1 MAQFYYPEGQPG
13 PICDAIIE
21 VDQAALDERAQRLED
36 LAEPATQIITEVRPP
51 IDETNWP
58 LYTICDVDEDGNLV
72 DCQPV
77 FDRPGPYIFT
87 PDLSESEAEFLA
99 VIPFPA
105 DFGITDDFFV
115 PGVQA
120 YSCIPWDPD
129 INIRPVTFF
138 SRVGNL
144 ITRYPYPLSNPVTYP
159 VNAVIAIKPGSISA
173 SFDPTGTTII
183 VDGEGKGSLTLNLSW
198 DDNPNTLGVAL
209 DSLTVAGITLTR
221 SGTSGSQDAT
231 IEVEAGQQYPI
242 TFSNLNPA
250 NSPIEVQG
258 NSLCLK
264 DGAIGGNYPITYTG
278 LNTSTSDID
287 VAQNGQDLRIDDNPA
302 NGFDENA
309 KFEIRETS
317 SNINAEFTDAETL
330 SITGDGGGSVT
341 LRLEWDD
348 DPDDSGTAVD
358 TISVGGQTWTRSGRQ
373 GSQEFTISVSPGGGG
388 GDDCN
393 ATFSI
398 GTETGG
404 TPTALSLWTEDGD
417 RYGVW
422 TNPAQCTL
430 PCLRQIVTYTIQF
443 YEDGLYFF
451 EIGAD
456 DEGEFYF
463 DDETTPFASVT
474 TPTILNPKLFPEA
487 TGPLIVSKYVT
498 AGPHTLRAEVTNA
511 SPGGLAIND
520 LYVDNSVDW
529 GSISPGAGTAIRQE
543 LDGPGSGLSVSAT
556 FSADGNNL
564 VVSGNG
570 TGSVTWSYEWDDN
583 PATAGKAVDSIT
595 IAGSTITQSG
605 SGGGGSYPITYTGLN
620 APTSDIDVAS
630 NGQSL
635 RIDDDP
641 SNGFDENAKLEIR
654 STSSNISAEFSSDA
668 ETLLIS
674 GSGSGEVD
682 IRFEWDDNPDIS
694 GTSVDTIEIAGQT
707 FTRSGRAGQQ
717 QFTIQ
722 VVAAD
727 EDREGFD
734 SRTITVNGGQT
745 YPITYTGLNSANGT
759 INVVSSTEIC
769 LYDGDGNDCNGTL
782 KVASST
788 VNTTGLNEVSGFVVP
803 DDSPSG
809 KYLSFG
815 TVTAGPLVANRSA
828 TVTLDLSETDVL
840 KIWCIAGT
848 DTNGGERPNDA
859 NEVLEVNF
867 GTGWVT
873 LVGSKQ
879 FYDISFAQ
887 YDGYYGSWTDYN
899 VEVPASARNSNQ
911 TIQFRSVGDAPEIG
925 GNYLGLTPAQYAATY
940 ANSGD
945 VFGIYKFTS
954 VTKLPPDCDNPSLFA
969 LNWATNPGGWYI
981 KICQGAPC
989 VKDETLDWVP
999 VNGRGKASMA
1009 SWGDFMDKY
1018 AIWVEGFATLPQQPQ
1033 TITFQIFVRR
1043 NDTLTLEYSGDNTVE
1058 FAWNGSQIA
1067 IATGSYGTSATQAIP
1082 AVSGAYTLTMTV
1094 TNAAGVGNPPDNS
1107 WDGNPAG
1114 GAFVLRYSDGE
1125 IIRTSLDLDQY
1136 GNGNM
1141 IWNTRE
1147 AVLYGYR
1154 TDCSLRDVES
1164 VYGLGF
1170 EGYVLYNNGDLDR
1183 GEFIDTLKPGYTLQ
1197 EVTSPSG
1204 FTTTYTALHE
1214 TIIQAY
1220 ILDITRYP
1228 EPTLRNVGRMTGY
1241 DGWINHFRTQPVDSL
1256 SMLRQQIYNTYITSV
1271 AQGGSG
1277 EQAYQQS
1284 KGGVQGTY
1292 DSCDIQRV

>member
-264 DGAIGGNYPITYTG
+264 DGAVGGNYPITYTG

-487 TGPLIVSKYVT
+487 TGPLIVSK
-498 AGPHTLRAEVTNA
+498 
-511 SPGGLAIND
+511 
-520 LYVDNSVDW
+520 
-529 GSISPGAGTAIRQE
+529 
-543 LDGPGSGLSVSAT
+543 
-556 FSADGNNL
+556 
-564 VVSGNG
+564 
-570 TGSVTWSYEWDDN
+570 
-583 PATAGKAVDSIT
+583 
-595 IAGSTITQSG
+595 
-605 SGGGGSYPITYTGLN
+605 
-620 APTSDIDVAS
+620 
-630 NGQSL
+630 
-635 RIDDDP
+635 
-641 SNGFDENAKLEIR
+641 
-654 STSSNISAEFSSDA
+654 
-668 ETLLIS
+668 
-674 GSGSGEVD
+674 
-682 IRFEWDDNPDIS
+682 
-694 GTSVDTIEIAGQT
+694 
-707 FTRSGRAGQQ
+707 
-717 QFTIQ
+717 
-722 VVAAD
+722 
-727 EDREGFD
+727 
-734 SRTITVNGGQT
+734 
-745 YPITYTGLNSANGT
+745 
-759 INVVSSTEIC
+759 
-769 LYDGDGNDCNGTL
+769 
-782 KVASST
+782 
-788 VNTTGLNEVSGFVVP
+788 
-803 DDSPSG
+803 
-809 KYLSFG
+809 
-815 TVTAGPLVANRSA
+815 
-828 TVTLDLSETDVL
+828 
-840 KIWCIAGT
+840 
-848 DTNGGERPNDA
+848 
-859 NEVLEVNF
+859 
-867 GTGWVT
+867 
-873 LVGSKQ
+873 
-879 FYDISFAQ
+879 
-887 YDGYYGSWTDYN
+887 
-899 VEVPASARNSNQ
+899 
-911 TIQFRSVGDAPEIG
+911 
-925 GNYLGLTPAQYAATY
+925 
-940 ANSGD
+940 
-945 VFGIYKFTS
+945 
-954 VTKLPPDCDNPSLFA
+954 
-969 LNWATNPGGWYI
+969 
-981 KICQGAPC
+981 
-989 VKDETLDWVP
+989 
-999 VNGRGKASMA
+999 
-1009 SWGDFMDKY
+1009 
-1018 AIWVEGFATLPQQPQ
+1018 
-1033 TITFQIFVRR
+1033 
-1043 NDTLTLEYSGDNTVE
+1043 
-1058 FAWNGSQIA
+1058 
-1067 IATGSYGTSATQAIP
+1067 
-1082 AVSGAYTLTMTV
+1082 
-1094 TNAAGVGNPPDNS
+1094 
-1107 WDGNPAG
+1107 
-1114 GAFVLRYSDGE
+1114 
-1125 IIRTSLDLDQY
+1125 
-1136 GNGNM
+1136 
-1141 IWNTRE
+1141 
-1147 AVLYGYR
+1147 
-1154 TDCSLRDVES
+1154 
-1164 VYGLGF
+1164 
-1170 EGYVLYNNGDLDR
+1170 
-1183 GEFIDTLKPGYTLQ
+1183 
-1197 EVTSPSG
+1197 
-1204 FTTTYTALHE
+1204 
-1214 TIIQAY
+1214 
-1220 ILDITRYP
+1220 
-1228 EPTLRNVGRMTGY
+1228 
-1241 DGWINHFRTQPVDSL
+1241 
-1256 SMLRQQIYNTYITSV
+1256 
-1271 AQGGSG
+1271 
-1277 EQAYQQS
+1277 
-1284 KGGVQGTY
+1284 
-1292 DSCDIQRV
+1292 